1 MGGREGRYEGGRD
14 GERGERRRKGGRED
28 TRKGGKEG
36 REEEERREGGE
47 RGGGGRE
54 RGERRR
60 KGGRGERRRRKG
72 GGWTEKGKG
81 VAHIHLNKSKKRRD
95 KLRGGKR
102 GEEGTLH
109 KLSQVS
115 RLHCLQ
121 QVLWPRGEVRDNCTQ
136 VVMATRSLSTEQ
148 EVLLSWE
155 GVREEGG
162 GERVSKDMKV
172 SGYEG
177 YEGVCNSIWV
187 YERGREM
194 TRRRV
199 CVKSCSH
206 VYTTISCVCVR
217 L

>member
-1 MGGREGRYEGGRD
+1 MGCYGNDNKSIFEQQRNVGGREGRYEGGRE
-14 GERGERRRKGGRED
+14 GERGERRRKGGRE
-28 TRKGGKEG
+28 GGREG
-36 REEEERREGGE
+36 REEE
-47 RGGGGRE
+47 
-54 RGERRR
+54 
-60 KGGRGERRRRKG
+60 GGRGREEGRQR
-72 GGWTEKGKG
+72 KGKG

>member
-1 MGGREGRYEGGRD
+1 MWEGGKEDTREEGR
-14 GERGERRRKGGRED
+14 ERGERGGRE
-28 TRKGGKEG
+28 EG
-36 REEEERREGGE
+36 REEGREGGE
-47 RGGGGRE
+47 RGGGKEG
-54 RGERRR
+54 GER
-60 KGGRGERRRRKG
+60 
-72 GGWTEKGKG
+72 KGKG
-81 VAHIHLNKSKKRRD
+81 GSTHSFKQVEEEKRQIEGR
-95 KLRGGKR
+95 KE
-102 GEEGTLH
+102 GEEGTSH

-115 RLHCLQ
+115 NLYCLQ

-136 VVMATRSLSTEQ
+136 VVMATCSLSTEQ

-155 GVREEGG
+155 GVREGG
-162 GERVSKDMKV
+162 GESMGKDMKV